1 MSILDLVR
9 DDLRTFTGYLSAR
22 KQNGAGDIWLNANES
37 AEQQL
42 FDNHHLNRYPD
53 PQPPALKTAI
63 CDYYNIDAAQ
73 CLVTRG
79 SDEAIDLL
87 IRALCKPG
95 ADRIAIQ
102 SPTFGMY
109 AVCARLHGCGII
121 DSPLR
126 QHQSGFEWDIAAM
139 IASVLDND
147 CKLLFLCSPA
157 NPTGQSLAPESL
169 EILLRALQ
177 GRCLVVVDEAYGDY
191 GTSASALA
199 LLARYSNL
207 AVLKTL
213 SKAHALA
220 GARIGLV
227 AAAPELT
234 SILKACQAP
243 YPISKPS
250 AEVAIQA
257 FDPANRQ
264 HTHSVVQLC
273 LGERRR
279 VAEALQS
286 IPVVL
291 KVFDSDANFILVKF
305 SQTDAVHR
313 YLLERGI
320 VVRAMSQYPAISD
333 CLRISIGT
341 VPENNALLNA
351 LAQYNVK
358 SHA

>member
-9 DDLRTFTGYLSAR
+9 DDLRSFTGYLSAR

-42 FDNHHLNRYPD
+42 FDSQKLNRYPD
-53 PQPPALKTAI
+53 PQPPALKAAI
-63 CDYYNIDAAQ
+63 CDYYSIDAAQ

-95 ADRIAIQ
+95 ADHIAIQ

-121 DSPLR
+121 DTPLR
-126 QHQSGFEWDIAAM
+126 QHQSGFEWDIPAM
-139 IASVLDND
+139 IASVVDNE

-157 NPTGQSLAPESL
+157 NPTGQSLVPESL
-169 EILLRALQ
+169 EILLRALD

-191 GTSASALA
+191 GTSVSALA
-199 LLARYSNL
+199 LLARYGNL

-227 AAAPELT
+227 ATAPELT
-234 SILKACQAP
+234 AILKACQAP

-250 AEVAIQA
+250 AEAALQA

-264 HTHSVVQLC
+264 HTHSAVQRC

-279 VAEALQS
+279 VAEALQAM
-286 IPVVL
+286 PVVL
-291 KVFDSDANFILVKF
+291 NVFDSDANFVLVRF

-320 VVRAMSQYPAISD
+320 VVRAMNQYPAIAD

-341 VPENNALLNA
+341 VPENNALLDA
-351 LAQYNVK
+351 LAHYSVK